1 MRVRLLL
8 VFLGILSF
16 VFLSP
21 APSSHAA
28 QRCFTETNQCMDG
41 RIAEFWEQNGGLA
54 VFGFPIGPLEQTTVD
69 GKTFTV
75 QRFERNRLE
84 LHPENARPY
93 DVLLGRLGA
102 DRLGQQGRDWFG
114 FAKSGDTGGC
124 RVFAETGHAV
134 CGAILKAWRAN
145 GLQIDG
151 KKSVSA
157 AESLA
162 LFGMPLSGLLTETLS
177 DGKQYQ
183 VQWFE
188 RARFELHPENDAP
201 YDVLLGLL
209 GSEVGVPPGT
219 RLLVVVQPTPVR
231 IGTGAKYTP
240 FPSIAL
246 TFPTLL
252 SEGYVSVNTLEAWE
266 ITQPYAQGL
275 NNGTAEI
282 VDPATKRTGL
292 VQLYRRSETFRSPAS
307 NMWSISYGV
316 FQFTSARYAELFFAD
331 TDITFPGSDQPYTLA
346 LDYDCKEKSLIG
358 FDSNRLY
365 QYNSLYWC
373 GNSVM
378 YMRILGEV
386 SVASMSPPNKWEGFD
401 MIAYIDPKFWMYEH
415 FVWALRN

>member
-1 MRVRLLL
+1 MRRIVVFLL
-8 VFLGILSF
+8 VLGLLIG
-16 VFLSP
+16 VQP
-21 APSSHAA
+21 KQAAKAA

-54 VFGFPIGPLEQTTVD
+54 VFGFPIGPQEQTTVD

-124 RVFAETGHAV
+124 RVFAETGHSV

-151 KKSVSA
+151 KRGVTDG
-157 AESLA
+157 ESLA

-188 RARFELHPENDAP
+188 RARFELHPENAAP

-209 GSEVGVPPGT
+209 GNEVGGGSAPAAAAAPAPAQRGPGSLFVPLPKRMFASYMLEQWGYKLDKWEVEWEVSSSFFEGLNDGT
-219 RLLVVVQPTPVR
+219 AKKHDASTWRDNLVQTLLVST
-231 IGTGAKYTP
+231 AMYS
-240 FPSIAL
+240 PS
-246 TFPTLL
+246 
-252 SEGYVSVNTLEAWE
+252 GDYW
-266 ITQPYAQGL
+266 
-275 NNGTAEI
+275 
-282 VDPATKRTGL
+282 GL
-292 VQLYRRSETFRSPAS
+292 VYHVMEYTNDSDARSLYYDFDIEDGLASSQGINYYSPNDRCLEQWVVGRGPDGIMNSKLKMRCGNKVLNLVVLGNGNNEEFTQLFGRID
-307 NMWSISYGV
+307 M
-316 FQFTSARYAELFFAD
+316 FFA
-331 TDITFPGSDQPYTLA
+331 GSF
-346 LDYDCKEKSLIG
+346 G
-358 FDSNRLY
+358 
-365 QYNSLYWC
+365 W
-373 GNSVM
+373 
-378 YMRILGEV
+378 
-386 SVASMSPPNKWEGFD
+386 
-401 MIAYIDPKFWMYEH
+401 
-415 FVWALRN
+415 

>member
-1 MRVRLLL
+1 MNRCAHL
-8 VFLGILSF
+8 VLVWVVVIGSVIMSAPT
-16 VFLSP
+16 P
-21 APSSHAA
+21 AAAA
-28 QRCFTETNQCMDG
+28 QRCFIETNQCMDG

-84 LHPENARPY
+84 LHPENKRPY

-151 KKSVSA
+151 KRAVSE

-162 LFGMPLSGLLTETLS
+162 LFGMPLSGLMTETLS

-209 GSEVGVPPGT
+209 GNEVGVPPPAPLG
-219 RLLVVVQPTPVR
+219 LSD
-231 IGTGAKYTP
+231 IE
-240 FPSIAL
+240 IAERVNIM
-246 TFPTLL
+246 TW
-252 SEGYVSVNTLEAWE
+252 GYW
-266 ITQPYAQGL
+266 
-275 NNGTAEI
+275 
-282 VDPATKRTGL
+282 
-292 VQLYRRSETFRSPAS
+292 
-307 NMWSISYGV
+307 
-316 FQFTSARYAELFFAD
+316 
-331 TDITFPGSDQPYTLA
+331 
-346 LDYDCKEKSLIG
+346 EKSIDKLDIEIG
-358 FDSNRLY
+358 RFRYMDEYTYPIGNYGCKPKNGMRFVDFSILTINFSDETVVLSPDGMILTDTAGTEYKHACSFQQLHAPYFTNTYMWGCKCRESINTGRFMFEIPKSTAPARLKFRYLYKNYSIEVVFDKNYTKLWTPRY
-365 QYNSLYWC
+365 
-373 GNSVM
+373 
-378 YMRILGEV
+378 
-386 SVASMSPPNKWEGFD
+386 
-401 MIAYIDPKFWMYEH
+401 
-415 FVWALRN
+415 

>member
-1 MRVRLLL
+1 MRSRALL

-16 VFLSP
+16 VILSP
-21 APSSHAA
+21 AASSHAA

-54 VFGFPIGPLEQTTVD
+54 VFGFPIGPLEQLTVD

-84 LHPENARPY
+84 LHPENKRPY

-124 RVFAETGHAV
+124 RVFAETGHSV
-134 CGAILKAWRAN
+134 CGPILKAWRAN

-151 KKSVSA
+151 KKSVSE

-162 LFGMPLSGLLTETLS
+162 LFGMPLSGLMTETLS

-188 RARFELHPENDAP
+188 RARFELHPENAAP

-219 RLLVVVQPTPVR
+219 KQIITVKPTPVR
-231 IGTGAKYTP
+231 VGPGASYP
-240 FPSIAL
+240 QFPNIAL
-246 TFPTLL
+246 TFSGLQDK
-252 SEGYVSVNTLEAWE
+252 GYTPVSTKTEWQ

-275 NNGTAEI
+275 DDGTAVI
-282 VDPATKRTGL
+282 VDPATKRIGL
-292 VQLYRRSETFRSPAS
+292 VQYYIRSESFISPAG
-307 NMWSISYGV
+307 NMWGISYGV
-316 FQFTSARYAELFFAD
+316 AQFSTARYAELYYAS
-331 TDITFPGSDQPYTLA
+331 TDITFPGSNLPTSFA
-346 LDYDCKEKSLIG
+346 LDYGCKEKFLVGIDASSLTQI
-358 FDSNRLY
+358 NTLY
-365 QYNSLYWC
+365 MC
-373 GNSVM
+373 GNSVLNVH
-378 YMRILGEV
+378 ILGSSGV
-386 SVASMSPPNKWEGFD
+386 LDNDSADRWEAGD
-401 MIAYIDPKFWMYEH
+401 MISLVNPKIWMYEH

>member
-1 MRVRLLL
+1 MRSRVLL

-16 VFLSP
+16 VILSP

-54 VFGFPIGPLEQTTVD
+54 VFGFPIGPQELVLID
-69 GKTFTV
+69 GKSFTV

-84 LHPENARPY
+84 LHPENKRPY

-151 KKSVSA
+151 KKAVSE

-162 LFGMPLSGLLTETLS
+162 LFGMPLSGLMTETLS
-177 DGKQYQ
+177 DGKEYQ

-188 RARFELHPENDAP
+188 RARFELHPENAAP

-209 GSEVGVPPGT
+209 GSEVQPLQRDTIYDVKTIGPLITLYPLSSKTFDIQLKSARFEGKVSNDGTSPSPGNVFVIAEFSFYNRGPSNISLQNYAFEVMYEDRTVLSQRFIPRAQSCYFSGILRSSETATGCVSFEVKDNVPFK
-219 RLLVVVQPTPVR
+219 
-231 IGTGAKYTP
+231 IIFA
-240 FPSIAL
+240 
-246 TFPTLL
+246 
-252 SEGYVSVNTLEAWE
+252 
-266 ITQPYAQGL
+266 PYA
-275 NNGTAEI
+275 
-282 VDPATKRTGL
+282 
-292 VQLYRRSETFRSPAS
+292 S
-307 NMWSISYGV
+307 NKY
-316 FQFTSARYAELFFAD
+316 
-331 TDITFPGSDQPYTLA
+331 
-346 LDYDCKEKSLIG
+346 
-358 FDSNRLY
+358 FDSRFLE
-365 QYNSLYWC
+365 WPI
-373 GNSVM
+373 
-378 YMRILGEV
+378 R
-386 SVASMSPPNKWEGFD
+386 
-401 MIAYIDPKFWMYEH
+401 
-415 FVWALRN
+415 R

>member
-1 MRVRLLL
+1 MRSRVLL

-16 VFLSP
+16 VILSP

-69 GKTFTV
+69 RKTFTV

-134 CGAILKAWRAN
+134 CGPILKAWRAN

-151 KKSVSA
+151 KKAVSE

-162 LFGMPLSGLLTETLS
+162 LFGMPLSGLMTETLS

-209 GSEVGVPPGT
+209 GNEDFAHSQIPKPSATPVQLGLSDTEIAARVVEMPKGGYWKASVGARYFEVGNFVYIPSFFNFIPSAGNRYIILSVWLT
-219 RLLVVVQPTPVR
+219 NFSDKSSYITPVKMVLIDTNGNR
-231 IGTGAKYTP
+231 HGYARDFMVVP
-240 FPSIAL
+240 FNPSFDIPSGK
-246 TFPTLL
+246 T
-252 SEGYVSVNTLEAWE
+252 E
-266 ITQPYAQGL
+266 
-275 NNGTAEI
+275 
-282 VDPATKRTGL
+282 
-292 VQLYRRSETFRSPAS
+292 YRRYCFEIPLTAAPERLIFHYDFSGNTVEV
-307 NMWSISYGV
+307 V
-316 FQFTSARYAELFFAD
+316 FDKNVTY
-331 TDITFPGSDQPYTLA
+331 
-346 LDYDCKEKSLIG
+346 
-358 FDSNRLY
+358 
-365 QYNSLYWC
+365 
-373 GNSVM
+373 
-378 YMRILGEV
+378 
-386 SVASMSPPNKWEGFD
+386 
-401 MIAYIDPKFWMYEH
+401 
-415 FVWALRN
+415 